1 MKNKPFGCSC
11 MTNLEI
17 TLQLYAVFGKT
28 QLLARTVCKTAGPPS
43 TKRRQGRGFRDV
55 TLSNHAYLRIEVD
68 VEPAEKSKR
77 PLESSQLSVF
87 VTPDCLKLTLTSLL
101 HRRTRGLVRDSALN
115 PRTCASDFPKHG

>member
-1 MKNKPFGCSC
+1 MR
-11 MTNLEI
+11 NLEI

-28 QLLARTVCKTAGPPS
+28 ELFVHTVCKTAGPPS

-87 VTPDCLKLTLTSLL
+87 VMPDCLKSTSTSLL
-101 HRRTRGLVRDSALN
+101 YRRTRGLVSGIALN
-115 PRTCASDFPKHG
+115 PRTCASDFPKHA